1 MKPYIKEHFFEII
14 FTILFAFLVFTI
26 FFYLNDARKASQA
39 KVTTKHRTLSELDS
53 LRLNNAWLS
62 YNDSLMRNPRKVI
75 AAKSLKILEKERRY
89 QNGKD

>member
-1 MKPYIKEHFFEII
+1 MKSYIKEHIFEII
-14 FTILFAFLVFTI
+14 LTTLVAFMVFRI
-26 FFYLNDARKASQA
+26 NFYLNDVRKASQA

-62 YNDSLMRNPRKVI
+62 YNDSLMRNPRKVV